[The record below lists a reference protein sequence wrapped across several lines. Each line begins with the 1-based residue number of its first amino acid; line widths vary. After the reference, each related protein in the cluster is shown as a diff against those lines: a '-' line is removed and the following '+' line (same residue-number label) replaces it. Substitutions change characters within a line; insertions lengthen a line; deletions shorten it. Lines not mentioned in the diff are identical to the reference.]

1 MSETGFSS
9 PRPSQIRRLGHVLY
23 AAGLRMQQAM
33 AAYVAA
39 GDRPDQILVLEH
51 NPVFTLGR
59 NATRQDIH
67 VATRS
72 SRSAEWRSI
81 ETDRGG
87 QVTYHGPGQIVVYPI
102 CNLKGGREDVGRLV
116 RGLEEAM
123 IRTAADFGVTAE
135 RLQGFPGIWVE
146 TPRGLEKLG
155 ALGPAPEPLDHHPR
169 HRLQRRP
176 GPGPLP
182 LDHPLRHHRQGRVL
196 PPVPAGRRRPHLGP
210 GRGPAPG
217 AHGRAAGAGAGTG
230 QARPAAA
237 SPPSPGGPARNG
249 PELLVM
255 LRTPDHGLWWSSV
268 TGMLEPGETPEAAAH
283 RELLEEAGTDRD
295 PDPPGLHPHASGWTR
310 GSWGCPPGEPRFNTE
325 VCFHLEVAAE
335 ARVDLALDEHSE
347 YRWCGF
353 EEARELMMWEGS
365 KAALDLLGRKLCQP
379 ARLNLFPRCPL
390 RSPKGLGPPQD
401 WSFQRMM
408 NFFLSPS
415 CEAFML
421 FPRSATAL
429 LRPAG
434 RPI

>member
-67 VATRS
+67 VSDAFLKERGV
-72 SRSAEWRSI
+72 EI
-81 ETDRGG
+81 HETDRGG

-123 IRTAADFGVTAE
+123 IRTAADFGVTAQ

-155 ALGPAPEPLDHHPR
+155 ALGLHLNRWITTHGIAFNVDPDLAHFRWITPCGITDKGVCSLKSLLGAAAPTWDQAAD
-169 HRLQRRP
+169 RLQAHMAELLALAPQPVKPPSRSVSALTWRP
-176 GPGPLP
+176 GG
-182 LDHPLRHHRQGRVL
+182 
-196 PPVPAGRRRPHLGP
+196 
-210 GRGPAPG
+210 
-217 AHGRAAGAGAGTG
+217 
-230 QARPAAA
+230 
-237 SPPSPGGPARNG
+237 SG

-255 LRTPDHGLWWSSV
+255 LRNPDQGLWWSSV

-283 RELLEEAGTDRD
+283 RELLEEAGLTGTLTSLDFTHSFWMD
-295 PDPPGLHPHASGWTR
+295 PRILGLPA
-310 GSWGCPPGEPRFNTE
+310 GEPRFNTE
-325 VCFHLEVAAE
+325 ICYHLEVAAD
-335 ARVDLALDEHSE
+335 ARVELALDEHSE

-353 EEARELMMWEGS
+353 EAARELMMWEGS

-379 ARLNLFPRCPL
+379 A
-390 RSPKGLGPPQD
+390 S
-401 WSFQRMM
+401 
-408 NFFLSPS
+408 
-415 CEAFML
+415 
-421 FPRSATAL
+421 
-429 LRPAG
+429 
-434 RPI
+434 